1 MKKVKIIF
9 WVIIAAFAA
18 VVIYQNK
25 IFFMAKQS
33 LSLKLPFL
41 KIYHTPELPLAV
53 IFIVFFIIGFLIA
66 YFFSLYDRF
75 KSKKTIKNLNTAAAS
90 QLEELAKLKDELE
103 ALRGA
108 SSGESAEGEA
118 QSTEQTT

>member
-1 MKKVKIIF
+1 MKKAKIVF
-9 WVIIAAFAA
+9 WIIIVAFTA
-18 VVIYQNK
+18 VFIYQNK

-53 IFIVFFIIGFLIA
+53 IFLVFFLTGFLIA

-75 KSKKTIKNLNTAAAS
+75 KSKKTIRNLNTAAAS
-90 QLEELAKLKDELE
+90 QLEELATLKGELD

-108 SSGESAEGEA
+108 PSGQSTESEA
-118 QSTEQTT
+118 QSTEATT